1 MLLMMK
7 SESEEEIRKEIEQ
20 YYDKATARGMM
31 LAVKRNGMS
40 AWGALMVR
48 KSGDSFLILR
58 VPGMQLPEPS
68 PSLRDTSPEGR
79 GKG

>member
-1 MLLMMK
+1 MLLMKK

-20 YYDKATARGMM
+20 YYDKTTARGMM

-40 AWGALMVR
+40 AWGALMVH

-58 VPGMQLPEPS
+58 VPGIQLPEREEPV
-68 PSLRDTSPEGR
+68 
-79 GKG
+79 KC